1 MQTVCVKVRLKP
13 GSLPRVQ
20 AWAAELNN
28 RRDEVMAT
36 LRDEGVVIESVFLD
50 GEELVYYMK
59 ARDVAHAQEVYA
71 RSQHAIDEYHRR
83 FKDETFG
90 ERRTLELLIDFESL

>member
-1 MQTVCVKVRLKP
+1 METVCVKVRLKP

-20 AWAAELNN
+20 AWAAELNT

-36 LRDEGVVIESVFLD
+36 LRDEDVVIESVFLD
-50 GEELVYYMK
+50 GDELVYYLK
-59 ARDVAHAQEVYA
+59 ARDVAHAQAVYA

-90 ERRTLELLIDFESL
+90 ERRTLELLVDFENF

>member
-1 MQTVCVKVRLKP
+1 METVCVKVRLKP

-36 LRDEGVVIESVFLD
+36 LRDEDVVIESVFLD
-50 GEELVYYMK
+50 GDELVYYLK
-59 ARDVAHAQEVYA
+59 ARDVAHAQAVYA

-90 ERRTLELLIDFESL
+90 ERRTLELLVDFENF